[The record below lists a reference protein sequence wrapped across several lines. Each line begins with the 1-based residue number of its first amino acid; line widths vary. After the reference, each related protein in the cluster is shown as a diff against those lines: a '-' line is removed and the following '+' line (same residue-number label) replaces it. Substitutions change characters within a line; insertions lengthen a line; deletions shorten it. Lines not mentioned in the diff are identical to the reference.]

1 MPSLTHSDGSI
12 TSMSVIS
19 PCLLIG
25 HIRSYTPPN
34 SVVILVA
41 SRWFIPLVV
50 STLRK
55 KCSFGL
61 IPLVGWNIMNFIIFF
76 SPPSNT
82 SKMTIIQRFHS
93 WLVVYLPLWKMME
106 FVSWDDYIFP
116 TEWKII
122 KTMFQTTNQILYMA
136 KSWFAELKNGGPFHS
151 YRTVYQPDRNFGV
164 PPAVYPTGMAQWPPS
179 PLTHFSTL
187 HDLDAGWGWVTG

>member
-1 MPSLTHSDGSI
+1 MFQLFAVLCRPTFDMHHFWTNSYMLYMPSMTHSDGSI

-61 IPLVGWNIMNFIIFF
+61 ILLDGWNIMNFIIFF

-82 SKMTIIQRFHS
+82 SKMTIIRRFHS

-122 KTMFQTTNQILYMA
+122 KAMFQTTNQILYMA
-136 KSWFAELKNGGPFHS
+136 IQK
-151 YRTVYQPDRNFGV
+151 V
-164 PPAVYPTGMAQWPPS
+164 
-179 PLTHFSTL
+179 
-187 HDLDAGWGWVTG
+187 DLPN